1 MKFPLTL
8 IISVV
13 STIVV
18 HQSHAFTSSSK
29 TFRRNVGVLEMA
41 ADGEK
46 QMKGIEES
54 NVPTPMK
61 TRRGRYT
68 ADFLKRPRRPR
79 FESPPERESGYYE
92 SQIHKLYDGHSLS
105 YDEYYVKENPTDLIV
120 CKCDTFFFYLKN
132 TITL

>member
-1 MKFPLTL
+1 MKFPLIL

-13 STIVV
+13 STIAYYE
-18 HQSHAFTSSSK
+18 SHAFISSIDVKS
-29 TFRRNVGVLEMA
+29 FGRSNVVVGM

-61 TRRGRYT
+61 TRKGRYT

-92 SQIHKLYDGHSLS
+92 SQIHKLYDEHSLS
-105 YDEYYVKENPTDLIV
+105 FDEYYVKENPTDLIV
-120 CKCDTFFFYLKN
+120 CKLAFSSPLLF
-132 TITL
+132 